1 MSGTLEVRVL
11 DNVTPLDDLNVA
23 IEILYKTSKDEDR
36 PVKKYKP
43 NPGYIAGAPSYLLST
58 DPSNT
63 TIHIGQVVEVTLKII
78 VKRMTLYGNIN
89 VCTFIQQVLSI
100 SDGLGP

>member
-1 MSGTLEVRVL
+1 MNIS
-11 DNVTPLDDLNVA
+11 DNITPLEDLNVA
-23 IEILYKTSKDEDR
+23 IEIHYKTSKGEDR
-36 PVKKYKP
+36 PVKEYKP

-78 VKRMTLYGNIN
+78 VKRMTLDGNIY
-89 VCTFIQQVLSI
+89 VCTLIQKV
-100 SDGLGP
+100 PFFYF